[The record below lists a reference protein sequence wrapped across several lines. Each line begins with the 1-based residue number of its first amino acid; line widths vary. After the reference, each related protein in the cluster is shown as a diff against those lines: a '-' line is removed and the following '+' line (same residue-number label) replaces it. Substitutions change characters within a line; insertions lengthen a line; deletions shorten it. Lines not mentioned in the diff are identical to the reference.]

1 MHLVGFWEQS
11 INISEGCFNKCLF
24 AQKLLIPSLVV
35 AMVKHVD
42 LNRKMSTNWRGSLLV
57 LSLETHLTSKRHG
70 SEKVAMQLWLWLQP
84 GSRFSGSHPA
94 KYFFSFEI
102 KDC

>member
-11 INISEGCFNKCLF
+11 INISEGCFNKGLF

-42 LNRKMSTNWRGSLLV
+42 LNRNNEHRLERSTPPVCVYVS
-57 LSLETHLTSKRHG
+57 S
-70 SEKVAMQLWLWLQP
+70 
-84 GSRFSGSHPA
+84 
-94 KYFFSFEI
+94 
-102 KDC
+102 